1 MNLQT
6 NLEQSNSFA
15 LNRKPKES
23 FSEVRP
29 KDSSSKYRPEYSEIL
44 PMLES
49 QSVDRLRSINKRI
62 EFVLK
67 EQGITFGES
76 RKGNYVERPWYLDLS
91 STKPNLRLLRKEL
104 NNDYSL

>member
-6 NLEQSNSFA
+6 NLEQSNTLSVNYK
-15 LNRKPKES
+15 LKDS
-23 FSEVRP
+23 FSEVKS
-29 KDSSSKYRPEYSEIL
+29 KDSKYRPEYSEIL

-49 QSVDRLRSINKRI
+49 QSVDRLRSINKKI

-76 RKGNYVERPWYLDLS
+76 RKGS
-91 STKPNLRLLRKEL
+91 
-104 NNDYSL
+104 